1 MSFVVVGSYL
11 GAAAEQHVLSA
22 KLCADCFRLINQ
34 YDKCQKERARV
45 GERWREKGVLPLIYA
60 VKLNFRMWHQKN
72 SADLNPSICA

>member
-1 MSFVVVGSYL
+1 MSFVVVVVVVFVGSYL

-45 GERWREKGVLPLIYA
+45 GEVGGREEFP
-60 VKLNFRMWHQKN
+60 R
-72 SADLNPSICA
+72 